1 MEKNGFT
8 INPTSGNMNGV
19 VQVSCGQNLDSAK
32 ETTIT
37 IKTSTKQKIVTLKQK
52 EYIPPQP
59 DPGVQEVF
67 NDIKQIAI
75 NTFDLTDEDFA
86 DVTMDTELQTIIET
100 FGLTSLD
107 LTDFIVE
114 LESYYTLS
122 IGPEIY
128 EDWVTIGDMVH
139 YIASYI

>member
-1 MEKNGFT
+1 MEKNGFS

-19 VQVSCGQNLDSAK
+19 VQVSCGKNLGSAK

-52 EYIPPQP
+52 GYIPPQP

-86 DVTMDTELQTIIET
+86 DVTMNTKLQTIIET

-128 EDWVTIGDMVH
+128 EDWVTVGDMVH